1 MNNFK
6 LSFLAIFTFFL
17 AVVNAQSKVDTI
29 NSSNNEL
36 LTSKLTEFSKE
47 YLVYRADSTKSRK
60 NIGDIW
66 KREAKFSKFNN
77 KEAVEFT
84 WKWFTK
90 DGALYKTVTNICD
103 RKTLAPLHHLAVTN
117 KIGDPRYDR
126 SAGTKS
132 FGYSKDE
139 MYPDKNVAD
148 NSVLGSNPVKLNIPI
163 LSWEIDLE
171 TLPLLPIKKVGQK
184 FAVSF
189 FDPSEKE
196 AGYHLYEVTG
206 KGKLKL
212 NNDTQINCWLLKIN
226 YDEKNYALFWL
237 SEKSGEV
244 IKMEEQYNSVF
255 RFKVLQY

>member
-1 MNNFK
+1 MNNPK
-6 LSFLAIFTFFL
+6 HIFLAIL
-17 AVVNAQSKVDTI
+17 SLCAVAINAQSKVDTI
-29 NSSNNEL
+29 NSSNNKL

-47 YLVYRADSTKSRK
+47 YLVYRADSTKERK

-66 KREAKFSKFNN
+66 KREVKFSKFNN

-90 DGALYKTVTNICD
+90 DGSLYKTVTNICD

-126 SAGTKS
+126 SAGTKA
-132 FGYSKDE
+132 FNYSREE
-139 MYPDKNVAD
+139 MYPDKNVTD
-148 NSVLGSNPVKLNIPI
+148 NSALGNNPVKLSIPI
-163 LSWEIDLE
+163 ISWELDLE
-171 TLPLLPIKKVGQK
+171 ILPLLPIKKTGQI

-196 AGYHLYEVTG
+196 ASYHLYEVAG
-206 KGKLKL
+206 KAKLKL
-212 NNDTQINCWLLKIN
+212 NSDTQVNCWLLRIN
-226 YDEKNYALFWL
+226 YDEKNYAAFWL

-244 IKMEEQYNSVF
+244 IKMEEVYNSVY